1 MTIQELKEKI
11 DTKTLNFVLLTMVTA
26 GIYPI
31 LWLAKNQEIIE
42 NLFKS
47 EKSNKNYILW
57 IAICVGLGGNFQSGT
72 VDMIL
77 IAIGGLLGLASW
89 VLYFMWALKV
99 KKAILDYTLNECKIN
114 YNMNIFYTVL
124 FSIYYINY
132 CITELNETMEKEKVL
147 NSNSNTSDN

>member
-42 NLFKS
+42 DLFKS
-47 EKSNKNYILW
+47 EKSDKNYILW
-57 IAICVGLGGNFQSGT
+57 LAICVGLGGSLGAT
-72 VDMIL
+72 EIPAL
-77 IAIGGLLGLASW
+77 AIVAGLLSLASW
-89 VLYFMWALKV
+89 VLYIMWALKI

-114 YNMNIFYTVL
+114 YNMNTFYTVL
-124 FSIYYINY
+124 FTTYYINY
-132 CITELNETMEKEKVL
+132 CIIELNETMEKEKVL